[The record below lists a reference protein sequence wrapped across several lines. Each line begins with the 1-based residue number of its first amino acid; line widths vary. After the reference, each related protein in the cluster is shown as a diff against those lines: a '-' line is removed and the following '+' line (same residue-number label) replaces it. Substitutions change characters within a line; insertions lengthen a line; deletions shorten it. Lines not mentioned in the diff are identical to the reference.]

1 MCEANQVYTIAG
13 KLEMN
18 GGKLM
23 AEAKM
28 AHNSDCENPQH
39 DKHLCFL
46 MYEGFHFSNR
56 EAYKALVQDAQFRC
70 QQCGRTAKD
79 SASLCMPEAL

>member
-1 MCEANQVYTIAG
+1 
-13 KLEMN
+13 
-18 GGKLM
+18 M
-23 AEAKM
+23 AEDKM
-28 AHNSDCENPQH
+28 THNSDCETPQH

-46 MYEGFHFSNR
+46 MYEGFHFNNR

-70 QQCGRTAKD
+70 QGCGRTAKD